1 MNDSNKSK
9 DQLIQELEQIRE
21 KLAEYEGGEVGGQDL
36 NDTRFRK
43 IFDYSNDA
51 IFILDPEND
60 KIIDVNAKAS
70 DLLGYTHDQ
79 FLSMPI
85 SAIHP
90 DEFPKLRAFAQ
101 SVLDQGAG
109 WTDELSCATRSGAT
123 LPAEISASTL
133 DVGGQVYMI
142 AMVRDITD
150 RKRAVEALRE
160 RELQYKDLY
169 ENAPIA
175 YFSLS
180 AEGVIQMANRR
191 SVDLLGYPI
200 EELIGRSALD
210 LYADT
215 ESGIEKARKMLQQL
229 KAGKEIQGEELEMR
243 RADGRSVWISL
254 TVQAVQDADGT
265 IVGSRSMVADITGQ
279 KQAQKVLADE
289 VRAKYDYEEIIGN
302 SPLLQEVM
310 KKVGMVAPTDSTVLI
325 LGETGTGKELIC
337 RAIHH
342 LSRRSSKP
350 LVKLNC
356 AAIPSGLIE
365 SELFGHEKGA
375 FTGAIAQKQGRFELA
390 HEGSIF
396 LDEIGDIPLDMQPKL
411 LRLLQEQEFE
421 RVGGT
426 RTIKVDTRVIT
437 ATHRDLKQMVQEGT
451 FREDLFYRLNI
462 FPITIPPFRE
472 RREDIPL
479 LARYFVRRVCGRL
492 GRPDSDFSKAA
503 LQRLQEYSW
512 PGNVRELENIVE
524 RAVIL
529 CAGGTI
535 DAEHIQV
542 DVGSGPLPEGS
553 FGTLEQ
559 VEKQHIVEALKSTGG
574 KVGGKGG
581 AAGLLGLKPTTLLSR
596 MKKLGIDRKP
606 D

>member
-1 MNDSNKSK
+1 
-9 DQLIQELEQIRE
+9 
-21 KLAEYEGGEVGGQDL
+21 
-36 NDTRFRK
+36 
-43 IFDYSNDA
+43 
-51 IFILDPEND
+51 
-60 KIIDVNAKAS
+60 
-70 DLLGYTHDQ
+70 
-79 FLSMPI
+79 
-85 SAIHP
+85 
-90 DEFPKLRAFAQ
+90 
-101 SVLDQGAG
+101 
-109 WTDELSCATRSGAT
+109 
-123 LPAEISASTL
+123 
-133 DVGGQVYMI
+133 MI

-411 LRLLQEQEFE
+411 LRLLQEQEF
-421 RVGGT
+421 
-426 RTIKVDTRVIT
+426 
-437 ATHRDLKQMVQEGT
+437 
-451 FREDLFYRLNI
+451 
-462 FPITIPPFRE
+462 
-472 RREDIPL
+472 
-479 LARYFVRRVCGRL
+479 
-492 GRPDSDFSKAA
+492 
-503 LQRLQEYSW
+503 
-512 PGNVRELENIVE
+512 
-524 RAVIL
+524 
-529 CAGGTI
+529 
-535 DAEHIQV
+535 
-542 DVGSGPLPEGS
+542 
-553 FGTLEQ
+553 
-559 VEKQHIVEALKSTGG
+559 
-574 KVGGKGG
+574 
-581 AAGLLGLKPTTLLSR
+581 
-596 MKKLGIDRKP
+596 
-606 D
+606 

>member
-1 MNDSNKSK
+1 MNNHDLTK
-9 DQLIQELEQIRE
+9 DELIEELE
-21 KLAEYEGGEVGGQDL
+21 KLRKKVADDEAYEVGGQDL
-36 NDTRFRK
+36 IDAKFRK
-43 IFDYSNDA
+43 IFDHSNDA
-51 IFILDPEND
+51 IFILDPEHD
-60 KIIDVNAKAS
+60 KIVEVNPRAS
-70 DLLGYTHDQ
+70 DLLGYVRND

-90 DEFPKLRAFAQ
+90 EEMPKLRAFAR

-109 WTDELSCATRSGAT
+109 WTDELSCLTRSGGT

-133 DVGGQVYMI
+133 EVGEQVYMI

-150 RKRAVEALRE
+150 RKRAEEANRE
-160 RELQYKDLY
+160 RELQYRDLY

-180 AEGVIQMANRR
+180 ADGIIQMANRKAA
-191 SVDLLGYPI
+191 DLVGYKI
-200 EELIGRSALD
+200 EELTGRSAFD
-210 LYADT
+210 LYADS
-215 ESGIEKARKMLQQL
+215 ESARKVFGRF
-229 KAGKEIQGEELEMR
+229 KAGKEIRGEELEVR
-243 RADGRSVWISL
+243 RSDGRSVWISL
-254 TVQAVQDADGT
+254 TVQPVHDPDGAVL
-265 IVGSRSMVADITGQ
+265 GSRSMMADITRE
-279 KQAQKVLADE
+279 KQAQQVLSDE
-289 VRAKYDYEEIIGN
+289 VRAKYDYDEIVGN
-302 SPLLQEVM
+302 SPVLLEVM
-310 KKVGMVAPTDSTVLI
+310 EKVQMVAPTDSTVLI

-350 LVKLNC
+350 VVKLNC

-375 FTGAIAQKQGRFELA
+375 FTGAVTQKQGRFELA
-390 HEGSIF
+390 HEGTIF

-437 ATHRDLKQMVQEGT
+437 ATHRDLQQMVQEGT

-472 RREDIPL
+472 RPEDIPL
-479 LARYFVRRVCGRL
+479 LARYFARRVCGRL
-492 GRPDSDFSKAA
+492 GRTDSDFSEAA
-503 LQRLQEYSW
+503 LERLLEYSW

-529 CAGGTI
+529 CAGGSI

-542 DVGSGPLPEGS
+542 DVGSGPLPEGP
-553 FGTLEQ
+553 FRTLET
-559 VEKQHIVEALKSTGG
+559 VEKQHIVEALESTGG
-574 KVGGKGG
+574 KVSGKGG
-581 AAGLLGLKPTTLLSR
+581 AAELLGLKPTTLLAR
-596 MKKLGIDRKP
+596 MKKKGIDRKP
-606 D
+606 G